1 MMTGL
6 KKSETVTSAGTSLF
20 LMSPWAVIIFKKI
33 NLPPEVI
40 NFFTSAPGRKWE
52 KARQRGGLV
61 SRKGAKAEKRE
72 MAIASAMV
80 ASRDLGSKQTRNMA
94 EEEL

>member
-1 MMTGL
+1 MMTGF

-40 NFFTSAPGRKWE
+40 NFFTFCPG
-52 KARQRGGLV
+52 Q
-61 SRKGAKAEKRE
+61 E
-72 MAIASAMV
+72 M
-80 ASRDLGSKQTRNMA
+80 GKNQTEGRA
-94 EEEL
+94 C